1 MDLADT
7 NSPPAPS
14 SAPDIQ
20 QILAAAAANGG
31 GGKQRP
37 LSPGGSLA
45 LDESVVG
52 QLLSATRAAAVGQS
66 ALLAGQRATQL
77 LANAN
82 AAILLSKHRNAAAVA
97 EVLRAAA
104 TSSAAA
110 SGEQAP
116 PVMTGAPIPLG
127 LAQVVPPPPP
137 PPSGLP
143 LPPQPPSHGT
153 SAGFCTI
160 CKKFVSNRTNH
171 KYVHS
176 QVGEGVPL
184 LLVAGV
190 VWIDVLASLAMVFP
204 ISAPSFRESHFE
216 DFCRLLQ

>member
-1 MDLADT
+1 MTYIDNNILIFETLVASVASVMRCRCANNSFWSSPSRPTYITRTGRPSVADS
-7 NSPPAPS
+7 NSPPPS

-20 QILAAAAANGG
+20 QILAS
-31 GGKQRP
+31 GKRVF
-37 LSPGGSLA
+37 SPSGV

-82 AAILLSKHRNAAAVA
+82 AAILLSKHRNLAAAVA
-97 EVLRAAA
+97 
-104 TSSAAA
+104 AA
-110 SGEQAP
+110 SASSSPTEQAP
-116 PVMTGAPIPLG
+116 PVVTTPLPMG
-127 LAQVVPPPPP
+127 LPSVPPPPP
-137 PPSGLP
+137 HALP

-176 QVGEGVPL
+176 QVGGVPL
-184 LLVAGV
+184 LGV
-190 VWIDVLASLAMVFP
+190 V
-204 ISAPSFRESHFE
+204 
-216 DFCRLLQ
+216 

>member
-1 MDLADT
+1 M
-7 NSPPAPS
+7 
-14 SAPDIQ
+14 
-20 QILAAAAANGG
+20 ANG
-31 GGKQRP
+31 KRA
-37 LSPGGSLA
+37 LSPSLV

-82 AAILLSKHRNAAAVA
+82 AAILLSKHRNAAAMAGFV
-97 EVLRAAA
+97 AAA
-104 TSSAAA
+104 SAAA
-110 SGEQAP
+110 SASTEQAP
-116 PVMTGAPIPLG
+116 PVVTTSVPLG
-127 LAQVVPPPPP
+127 LSQVLPPP
-137 PPSGLP
+137 GMP

-176 QVGEGVPL
+176 QVGGVPCRACPL
-184 LLVAGV
+184 DVGV
-190 VWIDVLASLAMVFP
+190 VLIGDDDDDVVVRAVVFAFLV
-204 ISAPSFRESHFE
+204 S
-216 DFCRLLQ
+216 CGL